1 MKILNHLWQG
11 KMNNL
16 CDNNSSQFTVYQLTA
31 RKRNF
36 VPLVVEYLDRI
47 TEPVLSEANGIYRI
61 LAL

>member
-47 TEPVLSEANGIYRI
+47 TEPVLS
-61 LAL
+61 